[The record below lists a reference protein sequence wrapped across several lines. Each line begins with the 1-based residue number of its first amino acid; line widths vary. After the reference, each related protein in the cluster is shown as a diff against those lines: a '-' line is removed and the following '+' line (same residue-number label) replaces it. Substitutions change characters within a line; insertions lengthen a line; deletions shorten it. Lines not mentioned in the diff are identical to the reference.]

1 MVEILSNK
9 ERVIS
14 FYPQINNEI
23 VRRHVAFSTIP
34 SMPHAQILCL
44 GIAFRDTRSY
54 LFAFSNTSADYV
66 CKPSRAGR
74 RE

>member
-1 MVEILSNK
+1 MNPSYYLRNIGKRS
-9 ERVIS
+9 IS
-14 FYPQINNEI
+14 DP
-23 VRRHVAFSTIP
+23 VAFGTIP